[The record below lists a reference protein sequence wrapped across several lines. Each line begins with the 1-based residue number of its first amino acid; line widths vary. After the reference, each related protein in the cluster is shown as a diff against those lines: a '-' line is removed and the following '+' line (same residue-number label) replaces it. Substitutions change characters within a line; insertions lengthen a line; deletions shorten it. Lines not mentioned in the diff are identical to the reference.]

1 MFGLFK
7 KSKRPIDRG
16 EPIVIVSGLPRSGT
30 SMAMKRLVA
39 AGYEMVQDDKRKAD
53 SDNPK
58 GYYEDERVLRLNVTL
73 DRSWLFECR
82 GKGLKVVS
90 HQLKYLPGTHTYKIL
105 FMRRSL
111 DEIVA
116 SQNKMLDNRDEQ
128 HRNTIDDESTKAEY
142 QTHLDQVYALIAGH
156 DHFEMIEVQHR
167 GMIDDPHGEASKI
180 KAFLGRDLDLDA
192 MTAVVDKKLYRNR
205 AK

>member
-7 KSKRPIDRG
+7 KEKKPIDRG

-30 SMAMKRLVA
+30 SMAMKMLEA
-39 AGYEMVQDDKRKAD
+39 AGYEMVQDQKREAD

-73 DRSWLFECR
+73 DRSWLFDCR

-116 SQNKMLDNRDEQ
+116 SQNKMLVNREETE
-128 HRNTIDDESTKAEY
+128 RNRIDDENTKAEY
-142 QTHLDQVYALIAGH
+142 QRHLDEVYGMIAAKE
-156 DHFEMIEVQHR
+156 HFEMVEVQHR
-167 GMIDDPHGEASKI
+167 GLIDDPHGEATKI
-180 KAFLGRDLDLDA
+180 KAFLARDLDLDA
-192 MTAVVDKKLYRNR
+192 MAAVVDKKLYRNR

>member
-1 MFGLFK
+1 MFGLFSK
-7 KSKRPIDRG
+7 KKKPIDRG

-30 SMAMKRLVA
+30 SMAMKMLDA
-39 AGYEMVQDDKRKAD
+39 AGYHPVQDDKRQAD
-53 SDNPK
+53 DDNPK

-73 DRSWLFECR
+73 DRSWLFDCR
-82 GKGLKVVS
+82 GKALKVVS
-90 HQLKYLPGTHTYKIL
+90 HQLKYLPGAHQYKIL

-116 SQNKMLDNRDEQ
+116 SQNKMLVNRNE
-128 HRNTIDDESTKAEY
+128 RNTIDDEGTKQHY
-142 QTHLDQVYALIAGH
+142 QQHLDEVYKLIDTH
-156 DHFEMIEVQHR
+156 DHFEMVEVQYR
-167 GMIDDPHGEASKI
+167 GMIDDPQTEAAKI

-192 MTAVVDKKLYRNR
+192 MTSVVDRKLYRNR

>member
-7 KSKRPIDRG
+7 KKKPIDRG
-16 EPIVIVSGLPRSGT
+16 EPIVVVSGLPRSGT
-30 SMAMKRLVA
+30 SMAMKMLDA
-39 AGYEMVQDDKRKAD
+39 AGYEMVQDDKRQAD
-53 SDNPK
+53 DDNPK

-73 DRSWLFECR
+73 DRSWLFDCR

-90 HQLKYLPGTHTYKIL
+90 HQLKYLPGTHLYKIL

-116 SQNKMLDNRDEQ
+116 SQNKMLVNRDETEK
-128 HRNTIDDESTKAEY
+128 NTIDDDNTKAHY
-142 QTHLDQVYALIAGH
+142 QKHLDEVYAMIEAKE
-156 DHFEMIEVQHR
+156 HFEMVEVQHR
-167 GMIDDPHGEASKI
+167 GMIDDPQSEASKI
-180 KAFLGRDLDLDA
+180 NAFLGGKLDLDA

>member
-7 KSKRPIDRG
+7 KKQKPIDRG
-16 EPIVIVSGLPRSGT
+16 EPIVVVSGLPRSGT
-30 SMAMKRLVA
+30 SMAMKMLDA
-39 AGYEMVQDDKRKAD
+39 AGFHPVQDDKRKAD
-53 SDNPK
+53 EDNPK

-73 DRSWLFECR
+73 DRSWLFDCR
-82 GKGLKVVS
+82 GKALKVVS
-90 HQLKYLPGTHTYKIL
+90 HQLQYLPATHLYKIL

-116 SQNKMLDNRDEQ
+116 SQNKMLVNREET
-128 HRNTIDDESTKAEY
+128 HRNTIDDQKTKDNY
-142 QTHLDQVYALIAGH
+142 QKHLDEIYAMIASK
-156 DHFEMIEVQHR
+156 DHFEMVEVQYR
-167 GMIDDPHGEASKI
+167 GMIDDPQSEAAKI
-180 KAFLGRDLDLDA
+180 NTFLGGNLDLDA